1 MYEHEKIKS
10 NEIQKWRYIIVIR
23 LVVLNAIHG
32 PMSRNLDMLCLM
44 YIFNKKCIRRNVCL
58 IIY

>member
-23 LVVLNAIHG
+23 LVVLNT
-32 PMSRNLDMLCLM
+32 M
-44 YIFNKKCIRRNVCL
+44 YEI
-58 IIY
+58 